1 MIWRQPNNFTA
12 VMDVASEVVT
22 AEAMD
27 AGMEVVTAEVT
38 AEATADA
45 ALEVVTD
52 GVMEATEATEDM
64 DMGDNLKF

>member
-27 AGMEVVTAEVT
+27 AGMEVVTA
-38 AEATADA
+38 DA